1 MTNSHVWDNDLKVI
15 SESLWHSKERNH
27 LGVIIRNPQY
37 LLLRHSY
44 DIVLYYVIFIFFQ
57 LLYNRKLTPSLN
69 RKRIGGRLIK
79 YSETFLSVNKYL
91 FVGSAGSLLITER
104 TL

>member
-1 MTNSHVWDNDLKVI
+1 MLDTYYQPMTNSHVWDNDLKVI

-44 DIVLYYVIFIFFQ
+44 DIVLYYVIFIFF
-57 LLYNRKLTPSLN
+57 PASLQQ
-69 RKRIGGRLIK
+69 
-79 YSETFLSVNKYL
+79 ETDSFIEQKKNW
-91 FVGSAGSLLITER
+91 R
-104 TL
+104 

>member
-37 LLLRHSY
+37 LLLQHSY
-44 DIVLYYVIFIFFQ
+44 DIVLYYVIFIFF
-57 LLYNRKLTPSLN
+57 PASLQQ
-69 RKRIGGRLIK
+69 
-79 YSETFLSVNKYL
+79 ETDSFIEQKKNW
-91 FVGSAGSLLITER
+91 R
-104 TL
+104 

>member
-15 SESLWHSKERNH
+15 SESLWHSKEKNH

-44 DIVLYYVIFIFFQ
+44 DIVLYYVIFIFF
-57 LLYNRKLTPSLN
+57 PASLQQ
-69 RKRIGGRLIK
+69 
-79 YSETFLSVNKYL
+79 ETDSFIEQKKNW
-91 FVGSAGSLLITER
+91 R
-104 TL
+104 